1 MISGRRSP
9 AFGIGAGVIL
19 AIALAACSS
28 SPSSSSTSTS
38 AAQGLPSTV
47 ALYSIQD
54 LSGPAA
60 TPSLDD
66 ERGNQLAVADINR
79 EKFLGSTKLTISFG
93 NSATDPTTAAA
104 VASSAVSAHYPI
116 VIGPPASSTAVA
128 VAPIM
133 AKADQPT
140 VFTQAGSDGV
150 LVSPY
155 IYRLTTLQTSL
166 YPLTMKWL
174 GAQKVKTVAVI
185 QDSDFP
191 TEVQLTDELKADGP
205 TYGYKVVA
213 VDSVLASQSNIAS
226 AMSSVL
232 AAHAQAIALNVVTTQ
247 NATAATLAQQGGF
260 KGPIIAEESAANG
273 ELAPAG
279 SAADG
284 IVWATDW
291 IAGSPGQMSA
301 TFTKEYEATY
311 HAVPTNWAAESYDAV
326 WFAARGLKQA
336 DSTSPAKVQAALTSV
351 GAAGFSGVLGNITV
365 VHGQE
370 NTQPLLVQWNNGSQT
385 AMANQNP

>member
-1 MISGRRSP
+1 MSSRRRSP
-9 AFGIGAGVIL
+9 AYGIGAGVIL
-19 AIALAACSS
+19 AMALAACSS
-28 SPSSSSTSTS
+28 PVL
-38 AAQGLPSTV
+38 AATPAHGLPSTV
-47 ALYSIQD
+47 AVYSIQD

-60 TPSLDD
+60 TPGLDD
-66 ERGNQLAVADINR
+66 ERGDQLAVADINR

-104 VASSAVSAHYPI
+104 LASTVAAAHYPI
-116 VIGPPASSTAVA
+116 VIGPPASSSAVA

-140 VFTQAGSDGV
+140 IFTQAGSAGV

-155 IYRLTTLQTSL
+155 IYRMTTLQVSL
-166 YPLTMKWL
+166 YTLTMKWL
-174 GAQKVKTVAVI
+174 GAQRVKTVAVI
-185 QDSDFP
+185 QASDIP
-191 TEVQLTDELKADGP
+191 TEVRLTDELKADGP
-205 TYGYKVVA
+205 RYGFKVVA
-213 VDSVLASQSNIAS
+213 VESVLATQSNIAS

-232 AAHAQAIALNVVTTQ
+232 AAHAQALALNVVTTQ
-247 NATAATLAQQGGF
+247 NATAATLAQQGSF

-273 ELAPAG
+273 DLAAAG
-279 SAADG
+279 SAANG
-284 IVWATDW
+284 IVWASDW

-336 DSTSPAKVQAALTSV
+336 DSTSPATVQAALTSV
-351 GAAGFSGVLGNITV
+351 GSAGFAGALGNITV
-365 VHGQE
+365 VDGQE
-370 NTQPLLVQWNNGSQT
+370 TSKPLLISWNDGSESV
-385 AMANQNP
+385 MANQNP